1 MARTRE
7 QPADNLSQILTVYN
21 QANGNAA
28 LYLYGEIV
36 WSESYAW
43 DESDQY
49 PESIRAFLKGLAGQ
63 PLDIYINSPG
73 GSVFAGLAIYNQ
85 LSRYAGVKTA
95 YIDGIAASIAS
106 VITLAADR
114 VIMPDNTQMMIHK
127 AWQFTW
133 GNAPELRKTADDL
146 DKADESMLLIYEN
159 AGANRET
166 IQPLIDAETYLTAQQ
181 AAELFPGKIEV
192 VGGAQAV
199 ASALKMGPAKDLYK
213 NMMEIESERLRFHE
227 LTKGAI
233 CR

>member
-1 MARTRE
+1 MTRTRE
-7 QPADNLSQILTVYN
+7 QPKDNLNQILTVYN

-28 LYLYGEIV
+28 LYLYGDIV
-36 WSESYAW
+36 WSESCAW

-49 PESIRAFLKGLAGQ
+49 PESIRTFLNGLTGQ

-85 LSRYAGVKTA
+85 LARYNGVKTA

-106 VITLAADR
+106 VISMAAGKI
-114 VIMPDNTQMMIHK
+114 VMPGNTQMMIHR

-133 GNAPELRKTADDL
+133 GNAQELRKTADDL
-146 DKADESMLLIYEN
+146 DKADESIMQVYEG
-159 AGANRET
+159 AGASRET

-181 AAELFPGKIEV
+181 TADLFPGKVEI
-192 VGGAQAV
+192 VGGMQAV

-233 CR
+233 LI